1 MKKQIDSF
9 INLEVLSGILLFIS
23 MILAL
28 GVSNT
33 ELYDE
38 YQAFAKLPIGLS
50 IGQFILSK
58 SLLKWVND
66 GLMSLFF
73 LILTLEAKYH
83 CTEGDYSSYKALR
96 LPLICAIGGVIV
108 PISIYLLTT
117 SPHEG
122 FMKGWAVPIATDTAF
137 ILAILAIFI
146 PGTPAAVR
154 LFIVAFSIIDDVF
167 AVLILAFFYTP
178 FIQLVPLLISIICVL
193 GLSILNKS
201 NFAKL
206 WPYIIIGI
214 ILWVGLTETGIHGTL
229 AGVILGCFIP
239 VRTHYEMDISHSPL
253 KRLEHY
259 LHPFVAL
266 AVLPL
271 FAFLNS
277 EIAFSEI
284 SWNNIFAPITI
295 GIFLGLFIGKQI
307 GVMAFAYIG
316 TKLNLCKLPFNISWK
331 MFYGISLLSGIGFTF
346 SLFIGVL
353 SFEDST
359 HINQMKLGVML
370 GSFISAIAGIAM
382 LKYSR
387 SKVPP
392 LP

>member
-1 MKKQIDSF
+1 MKKRTDSF

-28 GVSNT
+28 CVSNT

-38 YQAFAKLPIGLS
+38 YQALAKLPIGLS
-50 IGQFILSK
+50 IGKFTLSK

-66 GLMSLFF
+66 GLMALFF

-83 CTEGDYSSYKALR
+83 CLEGDYSSFKSLR

-108 PISIYLLTT
+108 PISVYLLTT
-117 SPHEG
+117 SPQED

-146 PGTPAAVR
+146 PHTPTSVR
-154 LFIVAFSIIDDVF
+154 LFVVAFSIIDDVI

-178 FIQLVPLLISIICVL
+178 FIQLIPLLVSIICVL
-193 GLSILNKS
+193 GLAVLNKS
-201 NFAKL
+201 NLSKL
-206 WPYIIIGI
+206 WPYITIGI
-214 ILWVGLTETGIHGTL
+214 ILWIGLTETGIHGTL

-239 VRTHYEMDISHSPL
+239 VRTDSKIDISCSPL

-266 AVLPL
+266 TVLPL

-277 EIAFSEI
+277 EIAFNEI
-284 SWNNIFAPITI
+284 SWNDFFAPITK
-295 GIFLGLFIGKQI
+295 GIFLGLFIGKQL

-316 TKLNLCKLPFNISWK
+316 TKFNLCKLPSNISWK
-331 MFYGISLLSGIGFTF
+331 MFYGISLLVGIGFTF

-382 LKYSR
+382 LKYGR
-387 SKVPP
+387 AKVLP
-392 LP
+392 LS